1 MLRIKKL
8 ENQRLRIKS
17 YESKVNKSR
26 DASKGE
32 LSMVKMRT
40 KVQNNKYSND
50 MDFKIGPV
58 PWAIFTTARAEWL
71 FLTTWNVPSRG
82 PTVFPM
88 SQQSLLNSRF
98 SPPTPNSRFSIP
110 NPQPVTLH
118 SQLPIPNS
126 QFQISNSSSRLR
138 ILSFQFSTPNCQFT
152 KPKYQSVLLIP
163 NPLFSAPTTKF
174 PNQINSRP
182 PIYNSS
188 NPIPKAQHSTP
199 NSKFSVPNVPTLTS
213 QLSILTSSSQ
223 LEH

>member
-26 DASKGE
+26 EVSKGE
-32 LSMVKMRT
+32 LSMVKIRT

-50 MDFKIGPV
+50 VDFKIGPA

-126 QFQISNSSSRLR
+126 QFQI
-138 ILSFQFSTPNCQFT
+138 P
-152 KPKYQSVLLIP
+152 
-163 NPLFSAPTTKF
+163 
-174 PNQINSRP
+174 NSRFLV
-182 PIYNSS
+182 
-188 NPIPKAQHSTP
+188 PK
-199 NSKFSVPNVPTLTS
+199 S
-213 QLSILTSSSQ
+213 QLSIPKPQFPAPDSEFSASNSQ
-223 LEH
+223 PPTADSQSPSTNPCS